1 MAGTR
6 TTVEGEEREI
16 KERNPRMSFASFP
29 TTGCRSLGVVL
40 AGVAFLGLLAGPAF
54 AADAKRAVS
63 LTVQPSAK
71 PIVSVTSGAEL
82 VGKLLAEQTG
92 PSDPDVPL
100 PQRDLTLREPVR
112 PLSSPSL
119 YGRQEEGG
127 GVLGLRIPIPA
138 DRGAF
143 QSNTR
148 SSGYRTWAETPSTAR

>member
-1 MAGTR
+1 
-6 TTVEGEEREI
+6 
-16 KERNPRMSFASFP
+16 MSLASLP
-29 TTGCRSLGVVL
+29 TTGCRTLGVVF
-40 AGVAFLGLLAGPAF
+40 AGVVSLVLLAGPAL
-54 AADAKRAVS
+54 AADAKRAVN

-71 PIVSVTSGAEL
+71 PVVSVPSGAEL

-100 PQRDLTLREPVR
+100 PQPNLTLREPVR

-127 GVLGLRIPIPA
+127 GVLGLKIPIPA

-143 QSNTR
+143 QSNAR
-148 SSGYRTWAETPSTAR
+148 YSGYRTGAETPSNAR

>member
-1 MAGTR
+1 MPGTR

-29 TTGCRSLGVVL
+29 ATGCRSPGVVL
-40 AGVAFLGLLAGPAF
+40 AGVAFLGFLAGPVF
-54 AADAKRAVS
+54 AADAKRAVN
-63 LTVQPSAK
+63 LTVQPSMTPTGK
-71 PIVSVTSGAEL
+71 VSSGAEL

-100 PQRDLTLREPVR
+100 PQRGLTLREPVR
-112 PLSSPSL
+112 PLSSPSI
-119 YGRQEEGG
+119 YGRREEGG

-138 DRGAF
+138 ERGAF

-148 SSGYRTWAETPSTAR
+148 YSGYRTGAETPSAAR